1 MYRGVRWAAMA
12 EQQGRATAAVAWRY
26 LPGPSTPAGD
36 ASAREELLTEAL
48 AAEPLEPPAAG
59 PVRLAHAVNGAPLLV
74 GDSRTVTASHSR
86 GDRGDWLAVGVA
98 EGRVGVDLE
107 RVRVMPSAA
116 ALARRWF
123 PTMEQ
128 QLLQGASESFRQPRP
143 SGDDWEAAELFWQ
156 LWTRKEA
163 LAKALRLP
171 LPDALGIPVPQGA
184 RPAGLRLRTWQMA
197 DHSSDERATLSAA
210 ADVQPLLVPSQPTI
224 TTARMRLRPLRIGDA
239 TFIDDLDAEPRV
251 RRYTDQPPPIP
262 GHGERTVRRWLAEAG
277 QRPGVGFWL
286 AVDAA
291 AGTPIGWFH
300 LRCPRPTEPALAGDL
315 SLGYRLLPEVWG
327 RGLATEG
334 ARALIRHGLVH
345 LRAPRV
351 TATALADN
359 HASVAVMTRAGMR
372 SVHNWEYHARDGS
385 AKAAVLFAA
394 RRAGSVPGQSG
405 VADR

>member
-36 ASAREELLTEAL
+36 TSAREELLTEAL
-48 AAEPLEPPAAG
+48 AAEPLEPSAAG
-59 PVRLAHAVNGAPLLV
+59 PVRLAHDVNGAPLLV

-86 GDRGDWLAVGVA
+86 GDHGHWRAVGVA

-128 QLLQGASESFRQPRP
+128 QLLQGASESFRQQRP

-171 LPDALGIPVPQGA
+171 LPDALGIPVPQDA
-184 RPAGLRLRTWQMA
+184 RPAGLRLRTWQLA

-239 TFIDDLDAEPRV
+239 TFIDDLDADPRV

-262 GHGERTVRRWLAEAG
+262 GHGERTVGRWLAEAG

-286 AVDAA
+286 AEDAA

-300 LRCPRPTEPALAGDL
+300 LRCPRPTEPAIAGDL

-327 RGLATEG
+327 RGLAIEG
-334 ARALIRHGLVH
+334 ARALARYGLVH

-359 HASVAVMTRAGMR
+359 HASVAVMRGAGMR
-372 SVHNWEYHARDGS
+372 AAEDWAYLAQDGQLR
-385 AKAAVLFAA
+385 AAVLFAIDD
-394 RRAGSVPGQSG
+394 PG
-405 VADR
+405 AIPD